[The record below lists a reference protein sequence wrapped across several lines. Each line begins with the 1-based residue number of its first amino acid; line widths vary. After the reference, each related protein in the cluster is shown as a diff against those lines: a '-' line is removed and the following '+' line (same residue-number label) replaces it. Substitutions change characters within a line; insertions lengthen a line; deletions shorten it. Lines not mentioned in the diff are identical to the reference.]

1 MFRLARP
8 IAAST
13 LLFAACASA
22 QTAVLHNGTALT
34 QKVPLEAWG
43 TEAPVWDIDVSGRT
57 LTAVGQLVHIPA
69 TLNGTIFGVEG
80 TQVIDVNGATFGAIT
95 AADFDR
101 LSDVNAVGRDLVST
115 PACPECGPLRAGPV
129 RSLFSTSEARSNP
142 VGQLD
147 RSPATQ
153 RVIEDNYFRM
163 LIALYN
169 RHRAVLPT
177 DFLGRAGIRNA
188 QGQYP
193 TSPFQLPPR
202 AQWKYPHTSGGTLK
216 AAGTIYVDAAGN
228 EYRIPDA
235 GCVIELAENVTIGKV
250 RSVQKGDLVTPVS
263 FVVNDALVTLN
274 SDPRMETRIIGVAG
288 REVEPAILAESL
300 TAGTEVNV
308 VGYLVGEHLMFAV
321 EVDVP
326 TLYHPSMGIIVSAD
340 RFSARADRGELRW
353 RGRLYPPEGKTL
365 WVQLS
370 GSKVAQPVPFVVD
383 PLDGIGTYDIRLDDV
398 DLETVTSLD
407 MIVRD
412 AVTGEELIREHFD
425 FSEFIQP

>member
-1 MFRLARP
+1 MFRLVRP

-34 QKVPLEAWG
+34 QKAPIEIWA
-43 TEAPVWDIDVSGRT
+43 TEAPLWDIDVSGRT

-115 PACPECGPLRAGPV
+115 PACPECGPLRSGPV

-177 DFLGRAGIRNA
+177 DFLGRSGIRNA

-353 RGRLYPPEGKTL
+353 RGQLYPPEGKTL

-412 AVTGEELIREHFD
+412 AATGEELIREHFD